1 MKTEPE
7 NRHSIIVPF
16 AVCLVLLAFAGYYA
30 YLVLTGRH
38 TLRPIE
44 GVMALATAGMALFCI
59 LLLFQIRRY
68 YRDSLERPGPWPQ
81 GTGLPERPAPG
92 TEDISASA
100 TENLSKLKNLANQ
113 VEVLSAMREISL
125 LASQDV
131 NFERLVEHAL
141 AHVEQLIGT
150 SEITLFLR
158 SQEDKNV
165 LRAQARRLDGKTLF
179 GSKIDLAAVDS
190 THVAQVARYG
200 NVKREETAKTLDLT
214 VPVMVDREILGAVK
228 AKIGKEE
235 TSPEELER
243 AELNLRNILSHIGLA
258 IKTPTLYDRATL
270 DSLTGLYTKRHM
282 TAELSKLFAGCR
294 RLSKSLAVIML
305 DIDHFKNINDTHGH
319 LTGDI
324 VLREVAGIIKQ
335 QIREYDSAYRY
346 GGEEIC
352 ILLPDTAARSAVSVA
367 ERIRQAIEKARL
379 RGDRNQKVPVTI
391 SGGVAV
397 FKKYMN
403 KLENIIA
410 EADSALYVAKQSGR
424 NQIKY
429 SKQRKRIE

>member
-1 MKTEPE
+1 MKNEPE
-7 NRHSIIVPF
+7 KRHSIIVPLI
-16 AVCLVLLAFAGYYA
+16 VCLLLLGVAGYYV
-30 YLVLTGRH
+30 YLVAFKDHKLQ
-38 TLRPIE
+38 PIE
-44 GVMALATAGMALFCI
+44 GLMALATAGLSLFCI

-68 YRDSLERPGPWPQ
+68 YRDSPGSRMQ
-81 GTGLPERPAPG
+81 DAAPASKPVYVAG
-92 TEDISASA
+92 KPSSIT
-100 TENLSKLKNLANQ
+100 TENLTKLKMLSNQ

-131 NFERLVEHAL
+131 DFERLVEHAL

-158 SQEDKNV
+158 SQEDRKV
-165 LRAQARRLDGKTLF
+165 LRAQARRVDGKTLF
-179 GSKIDLAAVDS
+179 GKKIDIGSLDS
-190 THVAQVARYG
+190 THVAEVARYG
-200 NVKREETAKTLDLT
+200 NVKREETADALDLT
-214 VPVMVDREILGAVK
+214 VPVIVDREILGAVK
-228 AKIGKEE
+228 AIIAKADN
-235 TSPEELER
+235 SPEDLEQ
-243 AELNLRNILSHIGLA
+243 AQLNLRNIVNHIGLA
-258 IKTPTLYDRATL
+258 IKTPTLYDRATI
-270 DSLTGLYTKRHM
+270 DGLTGLYTKRHM
-282 TAELSKLFAGCR
+282 TAELAKQFAGCR
-294 RLSKSLAVIML
+294 RLSKALAVIML

-324 VLREVAGIIKQ
+324 VLREVAGIIKK

-352 ILLPDTAARSAVSVA
+352 ILLPDTTARSAVSAA
-367 ERIRQAIEKARL
+367 ERIRQAVESAHL

-403 KLENIIA
+403 KPENLIA
-410 EADSALYVAKQSGR
+410 EADAALYSAKQSGR